1 MVRPKLG
8 ESVLGGGGGEWQI
21 SGVAFFFRGPVGPVM
36 PGSWAEIASE
46 FVRVL
51 GNGCLA
57 DSSKEKRL
65 FWLVAD

>member
-1 MVRPKLG
+1 MADIRRGL
-8 ESVLGGGGGEWQI
+8 
-21 SGVAFFFRGPVGPVM
+21 FFRGPVGPVM